1 MAVGGP
7 ERIAEMVASLQVG
20 SHAAHPPVPDHAVA
34 TEALG
39 RVSTPGVP
47 AQVLPA
53 VAVLVEDHGM
63 QVDLPAAPSTRTS
76 RAGRPGMTIRSWW
89 NPIPARANS
98 AASQS
103 SRSMTR
109 SRS

>member
-7 ERIAEMVASLQVG
+7 ERVAEMVASLQVG
-20 SHAAHPPVPDHAVA
+20 SHAADPPAPDHAVA

-39 RVSTPGVP
+39 RVLTPGVP

-63 QVDLPAAPSTRTS
+63 QVDLPAAPVDQDQPS
-76 RAGRPGMTIRSWW
+76 RQAGHDRPVVAESHPGRG
-89 NPIPARANS
+89 RLRRL
-98 AASQS
+98 QS
-103 SRSMTR
+103 
-109 SRS
+109 